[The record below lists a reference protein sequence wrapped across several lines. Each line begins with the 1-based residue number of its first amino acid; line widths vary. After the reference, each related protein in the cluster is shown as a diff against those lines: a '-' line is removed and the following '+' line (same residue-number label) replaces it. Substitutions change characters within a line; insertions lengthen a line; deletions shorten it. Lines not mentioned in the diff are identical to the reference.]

1 MGRPKGFKDTKS
13 DPDAR
18 CHGKQYRY
26 RPSISKQIDE
36 IAERFEVSP
45 ADLLEHI
52 FTESV
57 KTGFWETVDITDP
70 SQTHASSEEG
80 EEGGDEIELDSEE
93 LAIERIRSDLSSDWL
108 EEYQKD
114 SVARRMFKTGCSEL
128 DALDH
133 FQIIDPEEGVSYKTS
148 KIQEIVFNLKKG
160 YLYTFKQ
167 RVSIAVNMYEENL
180 TEEQAIKGLINTGY
194 LKKAAK
200 PMHSKAFGTA
210 VKTANKKRH
219 KVSR

>member
-1 MGRPKGFKDTKS
+1 
-13 DPDAR
+13 
-18 CHGKQYRY
+18 
-26 RPSISKQIDE
+26 
-36 IAERFEVSP
+36 VSP

-133 FQIIDPEEGVSYKTS
+133 FQIIDPEEGTSYEYM
-148 KIQEIVFNLKKG
+148 KIKEIALNLEKG
-160 YLYTFKQ
+160 HLYSRFEKAT
-167 RVSIAVNMYEENL
+167 IAKNMYLHDL
-180 TEEQAIKGLINTGY
+180 TEEEAIRGVIKYKLI
-194 LKKAAK
+194 KKREK

-210 VKTANKKRH
+210 VKTKKKNR
-219 KVSR
+219 R